1 VEIVSSGVTD
11 VGRVRTNNEDSFR
24 IVEAINLY
32 VLSDGMGGEA
42 HGEVASA
49 MAVETISKYCQEPK
63 TDSGVTMAGDTEE
76 TWSEKTRQLR
86 NAVVQALVFMP
97 GATDEFYMF
106 RRARATITN
115 NSPTLL
121 DALEA
126 LTNQTRIRASFRAP
140 LLLLHTDEDPLEPI
154 GEIQDPGTEVKLEWT
169 QFMAHA
175 IYDDRDWDYLVPILS
190 KKLKVRFS
198 PARHSRSSWHFYRH
212 SLAEWNLNGREAL
225 EAIALAGKTRFIV
238 GHNNVNFS
246 GDERYLERPKLD
258 SDAVFGDRPV
268 SK

>member
-1 VEIVSSGVTD
+1 MCFCIWMT
-11 VGRVRTNNEDSFR
+11 T
-24 IVEAINLY
+24 L
-32 VLSDGMGGEA
+32 
-42 HGEVASA
+42 
-49 MAVETISKYCQEPK
+49 
-63 TDSGVTMAGDTEE
+63 
-76 TWSEKTRQLR
+76 
-86 NAVVQALVFMP
+86 AVVAQESWQDALTRMPLNPAVRELDRSNCVEVMLRSFGSNETVRALVFMP

-198 PARHSRSSWHFYRH
+198 PARHSRNSWHFYRH